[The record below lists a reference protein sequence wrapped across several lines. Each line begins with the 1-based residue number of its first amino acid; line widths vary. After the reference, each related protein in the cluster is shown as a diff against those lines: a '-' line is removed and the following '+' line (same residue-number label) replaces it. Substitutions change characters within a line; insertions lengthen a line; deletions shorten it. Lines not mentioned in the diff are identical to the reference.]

1 MNNIKVS
8 ILGADG
14 YVYQIPRIKEGMEAL
29 GHVLSE
35 ESPDLIYSNDPSG
48 YNKALLL
55 KKKYPKAYLIL
66 NFLDIPWHMPNI
78 QKQTELLVKNYFLKA
93 DIITAISFKVKKDI
107 GKFYDKKVHVIYNPI
122 KDVYFDENVKKNN
135 IFLYVGRTSDPVK
148 RFSLVR
154 ESLLKIKDGEKNI
167 KICGSQNPNF
177 GNYLGV
183 IKDQEL
189 NKLYNSSKYVLLPS
203 ASEGIGLP
211 MIEGMICGAIPIT
224 CSDNL
229 SAKEFSPADFICK
242 PDAQSIVNKLAELN
256 KEYEAKRELALKF
269 GKKYK
274 IQFDKKNIA
283 KNIIN
288 CYSKKVQLLGPSGS
302 GQLAKMVNQI
312 CIAGLVQGLSEAIN
326 FGLNAGLKMEDVID
340 VISKGAAQSWQMENR
355 YKTMIDGKFEFGFA
369 VDWMRKDLKIALDEA
384 KKNNSPLPITKIVD
398 GYYEEV
404 QKMGGN
410 RWDTSSLIRRLKKK

>member
-14 YVYQIPRIKEGMEAL
+14 YVCQIPRIKEGMEAL

-35 ESPDLIYSNDPSG
+35 ESPDLIYSNDPRG

-66 NFLDIPWHMPNI
+66 NFLDMPWHISNI

-93 DIITAISFKVKKDI
+93 DVITTISFKVKKDI
-107 GKFYDKKVHVIYNPI
+107 SKLYNKKIHVIYNPI
-122 KDVYFDENVKKNN
+122 KDVYFDENIKKNN
-135 IFLYVGRTSDPVK
+135 IFFYVGRASDPVK
-148 RFSLVR
+148 RFNLVR
-154 ESLLKIKDGEKNI
+154 ESLLKIKDGVKNT

-177 GNYLGV
+177 GDYLGI

-189 NKLYNSSKYVLLPS
+189 NKLYNASKYVLLPS
-203 ASEGIGLP
+203 VTEGIGLP

-229 SAKEFSPADFICK
+229 TAREFSPPDFICE
-242 PDAQSIVNKLAELN
+242 PYPQSIVNKIEELN
-256 KEYEAKRELALKF
+256 KEYEAKRKIALEF

-288 CYSKKVQLLGPSGS
+288 IFN
-302 GQLAKMVNQI
+302 LAK
-312 CIAGLVQGLSEAIN
+312 
-326 FGLNAGLKMEDVID
+326 K
-340 VISKGAAQSWQMENR
+340 
-355 YKTMIDGKFEFGFA
+355 
-369 VDWMRKDLKIALDEA
+369 
-384 KKNNSPLPITKIVD
+384 
-398 GYYEEV
+398 
-404 QKMGGN
+404 
-410 RWDTSSLIRRLKKK
+410 

>member
-14 YVYQIPRIKEGMEAL
+14 YVCQIPRIKEGMVTL

-35 ESPDLIYSNDPSG
+35 ESPDLIYSNDPRG

-66 NFLDIPWHMPNI
+66 NFLDMPWHISNI

-93 DIITAISFKVKKDI
+93 DVITTISFKVKKDI
-107 GKFYDKKVHVIYNPI
+107 SKFYDKKIHVIYNPI
-122 KDVYFDENVKKNN
+122 KDVYFDENIKKNN
-135 IFLYVGRTSDPVK
+135 IFFYVGRASDPVK
-148 RFSLVR
+148 RFNLVR

-177 GNYLGV
+177 GNYLGI

-189 NKLYNSSKYVLLPS
+189 NTLYNSSKYILLPS
-203 ASEGIGLP
+203 ATEGIGLP

-229 SAKEFSPADFICK
+229 TAREFSPPDFICE
-242 PDAQSIVNKLAELN
+242 PYPQSIVNKIEELN
-256 KEYEAKRELALKF
+256 KEYEAKRKIALEF

-288 CYSKKVQLLGPSGS
+288 IFN
-302 GQLAKMVNQI
+302 LAK
-312 CIAGLVQGLSEAIN
+312 
-326 FGLNAGLKMEDVID
+326 K
-340 VISKGAAQSWQMENR
+340 
-355 YKTMIDGKFEFGFA
+355 
-369 VDWMRKDLKIALDEA
+369 
-384 KKNNSPLPITKIVD
+384 
-398 GYYEEV
+398 
-404 QKMGGN
+404 
-410 RWDTSSLIRRLKKK
+410 

>member
-14 YVYQIPRIKEGMEAL
+14 YVCQIPRIKEGMEAL

-35 ESPDLIYSNDPSG
+35 ESPDLIYSNDPRG

-66 NFLDIPWHMPNI
+66 NFLDMPWHISNI

-93 DIITAISFKVKKDI
+93 DVITTISFKVKKDI
-107 GKFYDKKVHVIYNPI
+107 GKFYDKKIHVIYNPI
-122 KDVYFDENVKKNN
+122 KDVYFDENIKKNN
-135 IFLYVGRTSDPVK
+135 IFFYVGRASDPVK
-148 RFSLVR
+148 RFNLVR
-154 ESLLKIKDGEKNI
+154 ESLLKIKDGVKNT

-177 GNYLGV
+177 GNYLGI

-189 NKLYNSSKYVLLPS
+189 NKLYNASKYVLLPS
-203 ASEGIGLP
+203 SAEGIGLP

-229 SAKEFSPADFICK
+229 TAREFSPPDFICE
-242 PDAQSIVNKLAELN
+242 PYPQSIVNKIEELN
-256 KEYEAKRELALKF
+256 KEYETKRKVALEF

-288 CYSKKVQLLGPSGS
+288 IFN
-302 GQLAKMVNQI
+302 LAK
-312 CIAGLVQGLSEAIN
+312 
-326 FGLNAGLKMEDVID
+326 K
-340 VISKGAAQSWQMENR
+340 
-355 YKTMIDGKFEFGFA
+355 
-369 VDWMRKDLKIALDEA
+369 
-384 KKNNSPLPITKIVD
+384 
-398 GYYEEV
+398 
-404 QKMGGN
+404 
-410 RWDTSSLIRRLKKK
+410 

>member
-14 YVYQIPRIKEGMEAL
+14 YVCQIPRIKEGMEAL

-35 ESPDLIYSNDPSG
+35 ESPDLIYSNDPRG

-66 NFLDIPWHMPNI
+66 NFLDMPWHISNI

-93 DIITAISFKVKKDI
+93 DVITTISFKVKKDI
-107 GKFYDKKVHVIYNPI
+107 SKLYNKKIHVIYNPI
-122 KDVYFDENVKKNN
+122 KDVYFDENIKKNN
-135 IFLYVGRTSDPVK
+135 IFFYVGRASDSVK
-148 RFSLVR
+148 RFNLVR

-177 GNYLGV
+177 GDYLGIV
-183 IKDQEL
+183 KDQEL

-203 ASEGIGLP
+203 VSEGIGLP

-229 SAKEFSPADFICK
+229 TSKEFSPPDFICEPNAEALVK
-242 PDAQSIVNKLAELN
+242 KIEELN
-256 KEYEAKRELALKF
+256 KEYKVKRELALGF

-274 IQFDKKNIA
+274 TQFNKKNIA
-283 KNIIN
+283 INIM
-288 CYSKKVQLLGPSGS
+288 KL
-302 GQLAKMVNQI
+302 
-312 CIAGLVQGLSEAIN
+312 
-326 FGLNAGLKMEDVID
+326 F
-340 VISKGAAQSWQMENR
+340 
-355 YKTMIDGKFEFGFA
+355 
-369 VDWMRKDLKIALDEA
+369 
-384 KKNNSPLPITKIVD
+384 NS
-398 GYYEEV
+398 
-404 QKMGGN
+404 
-410 RWDTSSLIRRLKKK
+410 R